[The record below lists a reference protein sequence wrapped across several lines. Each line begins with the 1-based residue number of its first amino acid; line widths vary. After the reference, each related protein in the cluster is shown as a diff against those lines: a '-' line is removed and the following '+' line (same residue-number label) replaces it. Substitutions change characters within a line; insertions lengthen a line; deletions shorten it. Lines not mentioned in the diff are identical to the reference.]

1 LHQFIE
7 RQAGPAARLSTFLP
21 VAFRGTRARNRD
33 GNGGENPC
41 QRARTD
47 GKMTSPASQK
57 VLRDAFIGFMRVHVL
72 HHAAKEPIYGLEM
85 IDELKRHG
93 YAIGPGTLY
102 PLLHSLE
109 RAGLLRSKVKLVAGK
124 NRKYYRTTRSGD
136 ALLVKLRVQI
146 RELVHEVVHEQ

>member
-1 LHQFIE
+1 
-7 RQAGPAARLSTFLP
+7 
-21 VAFRGTRARNRD
+21 
-33 GNGGENPC
+33 
-41 QRARTD
+41 
-47 GKMTSPASQK
+47 MTSPAIQK

-136 ALLVKLRVQI
+136 DLLVRLRVQI